1 MSCFSFKR
9 KRESKNRIVPLDD
22 RTLSAR
28 LSKNSEYDPELKQ
41 TTTEFPVVYQAQ
53 SKLHNKQVDVSIF
66 DTFTD
71 VVIITNFNGKILYI
85 NGVIK
90 EVLYFDASQLID
102 EQVNILFNDDSLKT
116 INNFYMM
123 NTSEIHFRSKM
134 ITENNTKKWIGI
146 HCIRKPD
153 NIYIF
158 LKDVNVEMNLHKMW
172 DKTQKENMFLTQD
185 LLPKVFPKHI
195 LKRIMNK
202 ESDIMFDHDNAII
215 GFLDVVDFTT
225 QCAIHSNMMSTLKII
240 YNIVDKLCIKH
251 SIKRIEFTGDEAY
264 VAGNL
269 FPKEQQNT
277 VEDVIHFFLDCQEEF
292 KQYNIKIRCG
302 IAMGRAKSGIIGF
315 NNYRNGIFGDT
326 VNTASRMQNKAE
338 PGTICITHPV
348 YQSIENKSLYN
359 IRENEIEHVKGLGDR
374 QTWTITRK
382 INKRRVS
389 HMRHSSLPS
398 VSTPCSRDRSSITTP
413 FKNSPNPSLS
423 DLRYGHVTESNSDS
437 D

>member
-1 MSCFSFKR
+1 MSCFGIKR
-9 KRESKNRIVPLDD
+9 KRSSRKNQIVPLDD

-28 LSKNSEYDPELKQ
+28 LSKNSEYDPGLRQ

-53 SKLHNKQVDVSIF
+53 SKLINKKVDVSIF

-71 VVIITNFNGKILYI
+71 VVIITNFDGKILYI

-90 EVLYFDASQLID
+90 EVLYFNAGQLIG
-102 EQVNILFNDDSLKT
+102 EQVNILFNNDVLKT
-116 INNFYMM
+116 VNNFYIMD
-123 NTSEIHFRSKM
+123 NSEIHFRAKM
-134 ITENNTKKWIGI
+134 ITENNTEKWIGI
-146 HCIRKPD
+146 HCVRKPD

-172 DKTQKENMFLTQD
+172 DETQKENMFLTQD
-185 LLPKVFPKHI
+185 LLPKVFPRHI
-195 LKRIMNK
+195 LKRVMNK
-202 ESDIMFDHDNAII
+202 ESDIMFDHENAII
-215 GFLDVVDFTT
+215 GFLDIVDFTT

-240 YNIVDKLCIKH
+240 YNIVDKLCLKH
-251 SIKRIEFTGDEAY
+251 NIKRIEFTGDEAY

-269 FPKEQQNT
+269 FPKEQQNN

-338 PGTICITHPV
+338 PGTICITDPV
-348 YQSIENKSLYN
+348 YQNIENKSLYT
-359 IRENEIEHVKGLGDR
+359 IRENQIEYVKGLGNR

-382 INKRRVS
+382 IKRRRVS

-398 VSTPCSRDRSSITTP
+398 VSTPCSRDRSSMVTP
-413 FKNSPNPSLS
+413 LKISPTSS
-423 DLRYGHVTESNSDS
+423 VSNISNIIC
-437 D
+437 